1 MHLVLQ
7 RSLIFIALVVLGLA
21 LYVMLFSMNARRY
34 DDTAVPYLNKTLPV
48 IAVWKFSELTP
59 MLSPKARAAFETD
72 KGKQVYRQFT
82 RLGELESIGKP
93 QYIADQSEFSEGLGE
108 VDIVS
113 YTIPVV
119 FESGPA
125 VINILLASN
134 GESYYIHHLGINSE
148 IFSGQL
154 E

>member
-1 MHLVLQ
+1 MHPVLK

-34 DDTAVPYLNKTLPV
+34 DDTVVPYLNNALPV
-48 IAVWKFSELTP
+48 VARWKFAELAP
-59 MLSPKARAAFETD
+59 MLSPQAQAEFETD

-82 RLGELESIGKP
+82 RLGELKSIGKP

-113 YTIPVV
+113 YQVPVV
-119 FESGPA
+119 FETGPA
-125 VINILLASN
+125 VIKILLASN
-134 GESYYIHHLGINSE
+134 GESYYIHHLGISSE

>member
-1 MHLVLQ
+1 MHPVLQ

-21 LYVMLFSMNARRY
+21 LYILLFSMNARRY
-34 DDTAVPYLNKTLPV
+34 DDTAVPYLSKTLPV
-48 IAVWKFSELTP
+48 IARWKFSELAP
-59 MLSPKARAAFETD
+59 MLSPQARAAFETD

-93 QYIADQSEFSEGLGE
+93 QYISDQSEFSEGLGE
-108 VDIVS
+108 IDIIS

-125 VINILLASN
+125 VIKILLASN

-154 E
+154 K

>member
-1 MHLVLQ
+1 MHPVLQ

-21 LYVMLFSMNARRY
+21 LYVMSFSMNARRY
-34 DDTAVPYLNKTLPV
+34 DDTAIPYLNKTLPV
-48 IAVWKFSELTP
+48 LARWNFSELAP
-59 MLSPKARAAFETD
+59 MLSPRARAAFETD

-82 RLGELESIGKP
+82 RLGELRSTGKP
-93 QYIADQSEFSEGLGE
+93 QYVADKSEFSDGLGE

-125 VINILLASN
+125 VIKILLASN

>member
-1 MHLVLQ
+1 MHPVLK
-7 RSLIFIALVVLGLA
+7 RSLIFIALILLGLA
-21 LYVMLFSMNARRY
+21 LYVMMFSMNARSY
-34 DDTAVPYLNKTLPV
+34 DDTAVPYLNSTLPV
-48 IAVWKFSELTP
+48 IARWNFSELAP
-59 MLSPKARAAFETD
+59 MLSPKARAEFETD
-72 KGKQVYRQFT
+72 KGKDVYRLFT
-82 RLGELESIGKP
+82 QLGELKSIGKP

-125 VINILLASN
+125 VIKILLAGN
-134 GESYYIHHLGINSE
+134 GESYYIHHLGISSE

>member
-1 MHLVLQ
+1 MHPVLK
-7 RSLIFIALVVLGLA
+7 RSFIFIALILLGLA
-21 LYVMLFSMNARRY
+21 LYVMMFSMNARRY

-48 IAVWKFSELTP
+48 IARWNFSELAP
-59 MLSPKARAAFETD
+59 MLSPQARAEFETD
-72 KGKQVYRQFT
+72 KGKDVYRLFT
-82 RLGELESIGKP
+82 QLGELESIGKP
-93 QYIADQSEFSEGLGE
+93 QYIADQSEFSDGLGE

-125 VINILLASN
+125 VIKMLLAGN
-134 GESYYIHHLGINSE
+134 GESYYIHHLGISSE
-148 IFSGQL
+148 IFSRQL